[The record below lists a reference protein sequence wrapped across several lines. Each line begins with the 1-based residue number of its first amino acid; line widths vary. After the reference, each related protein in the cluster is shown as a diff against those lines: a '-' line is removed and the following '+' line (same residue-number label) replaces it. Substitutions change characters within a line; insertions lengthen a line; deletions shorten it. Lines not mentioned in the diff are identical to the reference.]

1 MRAPLLMYKT
11 RNDNNNYCY
20 QKSPDS
26 PLEDEITA
34 ATDVTILKRYLHSP
48 KEES

>member
-11 RNDNNNYCY
+11 RNDNNNCYY